1 MVEIYKFRVLSE
13 DNDEF
18 VRDIEIKS
26 SQTFKDLHDAFLKSV
41 SLDGRELASFFTS
54 NESWDKNHEITL
66 IDMTGDPDNDS
77 DEDEE
82 PATSIMDNT
91 KLSDFIDLDNNRL
104 LYEYDFLNIKTFKFE
119 LLATSEVEKGVKYP
133 RVTWNVSDVY
143 DSSFEE
149 DYMEDTEEEEEYA
162 EENDE
167 DLRDELLR
175 EFDDLVKGDY
185 DDDDDDGRYY

>member
-1 MVEIYKFRVLSE
+1 MVEIYKFRILSE

-26 SQTFKDLHDAFLKSV
+26 TQTFRDLHDAFLKAV

-54 NESWDKNHEITL
+54 NESWDKIHEITL

-91 KLSDFIDLDNNRL
+91 KLSEFIDMDNNRL
-104 LYEYDFLNIKTFKFE
+104 LYEYDFLNVKTFKFE
-119 LLATSEVEKGVKYP
+119 ILATSVVEKGIKYP
-133 RVTWNVSDVY
+133 RVTWTVSDVY

-149 DYMEDTEEEEEYA
+149 DYLEEEEE
-162 EENDE
+162 EEFKETDE

-185 DDDDDDGRYY
+185 DDEEEDSRYY

>member
-1 MVEIYKFRVLSE
+1 MVEIYKFRIQSE

-26 SQTFKDLHDAFLKSV
+26 SQTFKELHDAFLKSV

-54 NESWDKNHEITL
+54 NESWDKLHEITL

-77 DEDEE
+77 DEEEE
-82 PATSIMDNT
+82 PATSLMDNA
-91 KLSDFIDLDNNRL
+91 KLSDYLDLDNNRL
-104 LYEYDFLNIKTFKFE
+104 LYEYDFLNVRTFKFE
-119 LLATSEVEKGVKYP
+119 ILATSNVEKGTKYP
-133 RVTWNVSDVY
+133 RVTWTVGDIY

-149 DYMEDTEEEEEYA
+149 DYLENEDEDEFKED
-162 EENDE
+162 DE

-185 DDDDDDGRYY
+185 DDEEEDGRYY